1 MDCLNIINFK
11 VMSQPVFHEKHF
23 PVNRRSK
30 HSLGVFLFISFEMY
44 FHDPGRQKK
53 IFSRPYSPFHF
64 GRLEL
69 TPTVGRAG

>member
-23 PVNRRSK
+23 PVDRRSK

-44 FHDPGRQKK
+44 FHDPDARRK
-53 IFSRPYSPFHF
+53 FSRVHIHLFILEDWNSPHS
-64 GRLEL
+64 
-69 TPTVGRAG
+69 GRAG